1 VAEQTLIAANARIG
15 AAKALYFPTLSLT
28 GSGGVAST
36 SLNNL
41 MSNPASVW
49 NVGASL
55 SAPIF
60 TAGAISGQVE
70 VAKAQQQAA
79 LLSYQQTVQNAFKEV
94 EDGLVNSYK
103 GRDKIDAQQKQVI
116 ALRSYAKFARMRYEG
131 GYSSYLEVLDA
142 ERSLF
147 NAELDFTRTQNDNFV
162 RLISWYKALGGG
174 WPEVEKLAPKP
185 TLASNK
191 Q

>member
-1 VAEQTLIAANARIG
+1 
-15 AAKALYFPTLSLT
+15 
-28 GSGGVAST
+28 
-36 SLNNL
+36 LNNL

-55 SAPIF
+55 TAPIF
-60 TAGAISGQVE
+60 TAGAISGQVD

-103 GRDKIDAQQKQVI
+103 GRDKIDAQQKQVT
-116 ALRSYAKFARMRYEG
+116 ALRSYARFARMRYEG

-162 RLISWYKALGGG
+162 RVISLYKALGGG
-174 WPEVEKLAPKP
+174 WPEAEKLAPKP
-185 TLASNK
+185 TLASNT